1 METLADR
8 RRRFREQMNRRE
20 AMIVPGAGNALTARV
35 IADRQFEAVYVTGA
49 GIANTH
55 LGTPDIG
62 LVTLTE
68 LAATVST
75 IAEICQLPLVVDID
89 TGFGNAINT
98 RRTVRLIERAGGFA
112 MQIEDQVFPKK
123 CGHFSGKAVIPVEEA
138 LSKIKAAVDARE
150 DENTMII
157 ARTDA
162 RAIDGIEAAL
172 DRAEAFIEAGADM
185 TFVEAP
191 RSEAE
196 MEMITKRLSVPQ
208 VANMVVGGKTP
219 LTPQARLVELGFSL
233 ILYANTPL
241 QAAMRAMTDVLNA
254 LKLDGDV
261 SSVIDRLADFDERQ
275 RLVDKAS
282 YDALEERYRVE
293 WRRLTRAGASFTALR

>member
-8 RRRFREQMNRRE
+8 RRRFREQMNRQE

-49 GIANTH
+49 GIANTY

-98 RRTVRLIERAGGFA
+98 RRTVRMIERAGGFA

-282 YDALEERYRVE
+282 YDALEERYGVE
-293 WRRLTRAGASFTALR
+293 

>member
-1 METLADR
+1 METLAIR
-8 RRRFREQMNRRE
+8 RRKFRDQMDLRK

-35 IADRQFEAVYVTGA
+35 IADQQFDAVYVTGA
-49 GIANTH
+49 GIANTL
-55 LGTPDIG
+55 LGAPDIG

-68 LAATVST
+68 LAGTVST
-75 IAEICQLPLVVDID
+75 IAEICHLPLVVDID

-98 RRTVRLIERAGGFA
+98 QRTVRLIERAGAFA

-138 LSKIKAAVDARE
+138 VSKVKAATDARE
-150 DENTMII
+150 DANMMII

-162 RAIDGIEAAL
+162 RAIDGIDAAI

-191 RSEAE
+191 RSEDE
-196 MEMITKRLSVPQ
+196 MRMITSRLAVPQ

-219 LTPQARLVELGFSL
+219 LTPQSRLAELGFSL
-233 ILYANTPL
+233 VLYANTPL
-241 QAAMRAMTDVLNA
+241 QAAMRAMSEVLGTLKADGDITDVM
-254 LKLDGDV
+254 
-261 SSVIDRLADFDERQ
+261 DRLADFDERQ
-275 RLVDKAS
+275 RLVDKDR
-282 YDALEERYRVE
+282 YDRLEDQYRVK
-293 WRRLTRAGASFTALR
+293 

>member
-35 IADRQFEAVYVTGA
+35 IADTQFEAVYVTGA

-55 LGTPDIG
+55 LGAPDIG

-275 RLVDKAS
+275 RVVDKAS

-293 WRRLTRAGASFTALR
+293 

>member
-1 METLADR
+1 MSLKARITQPQILIA
-8 RRRFREQMNRRE
+8 
-20 AMIVPGAGNALTARV
+20 PGVYDGLTA
-35 IADRQFEAVYVTGA
+35 ALAQQAGFEALYLSGA
-49 GIANTH
+49 AVAYTR
-55 LGTPDIG
+55 LGRPDIG
-62 LVTLTE
+62 LTS
-68 LAATVST
+68 VSEMADT
-75 IAEICQLPLVVDID
+75 MALIRDRVDLPVIIDAD

-138 LSKIKAAVDARE
+138 VSKIKAAVDARE

-219 LTPQARLVELGFSL
+219 LTPQARLVELGFPL

-241 QAAMRAMTDVLNA
+241 QAAMRAMTDVLSA
-254 LKLDGDV
+254 LKADGDV
-261 SSVIDRLADFDERQ
+261 SAVIDRLADFDERQ
-275 RLVDKAS
+275 RLVDKAN

-293 WRRLTRAGASFTALR
+293 

>member
-55 LGTPDIG
+55 LGMPDIG

-275 RLVDKAS
+275 RLVDKTS
-282 YDALEERYRVE
+282 YYALEERYRVE
-293 WRRLTRAGASFTALR
+293 